1 MAKETTSGLG
11 SMFQGTRNPD
21 EPTRFG
27 RIFKPDDAWHAKAP
41 AEPILEPELPIVDT
55 HHHLWDF
62 GRFRYLLD
70 ELLADLNTGHN
81 IVATVFEECR
91 SMYRCAGPRR

>member
-11 SMFQGTRNPD
+11 SMFQSGARNRD

-27 RIFKPDDAWHAKAP
+27 RIYRPDEAWHAKAP
-41 AEPILEPELPIVDT
+41 AEPILDPELAIVDT

-62 GRFRYLLD
+62 PGFRYLLD
-70 ELLADLNTGHN
+70 ELLALSLIHISEPT
-81 IVATVFEECR
+81 R
-91 SMYRCAGPRR
+91 PY